1 MSSTDLFGFGLSR
14 FLTICNRKGLWV
26 PYMEKELIRRTL
38 YSSQHQKE
46 SKFRKMGKN
55 EGELGNQEPSQ
66 GQDPGQSS

>member
-1 MSSTDLFGFGLSR
+1 
-14 FLTICNRKGLWV
+14 
-26 PYMEKELIRRTL
+26 MEKELIRRTL